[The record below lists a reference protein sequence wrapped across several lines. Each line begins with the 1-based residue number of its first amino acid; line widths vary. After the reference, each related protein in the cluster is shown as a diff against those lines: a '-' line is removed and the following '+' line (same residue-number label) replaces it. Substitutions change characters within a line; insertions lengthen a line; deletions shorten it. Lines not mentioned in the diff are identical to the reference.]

1 MSSNSYKRRVVNC
14 NYCKKDGHY
23 IKSRSGVLT
32 CPVLIAK
39 NGRCMKPLR
48 HRRVTVDESGWSTVN
63 APRTKVQPISKSNF
77 GSLVEEKQPE
87 KPLTGCWAKAS
98 SSNITKPGVF
108 ISSPTL
114 RTKIDLTTTLAEL
127 EQERLDITDELERC
141 NNEED
146 KNWADFADIA
156 DLQTDLEVI
165 TQAIQRHARL

>member
-77 GSLVEEKQPE
+77 DSLVKQPQQ
-87 KPLTGCWAKAS
+87 PLKGCWAKAS

-108 ISSPTL
+108 ISSPAL

-127 EQERLDITDELERC
+127 EQERLDIIDDLERC

-146 KNWADFADIA
+146 KNWADKADIE
-156 DLQTDLEVI
+156 DLETDLEVI
-165 TQAIQRHARL
+165 AQAIARHMRA

>member
-63 APRTKVQPISKSNF
+63 APRTKVQPIYKSNF
-77 GSLVEEKQPE
+77 GSLVEKPE
-87 KPLTGCWAKAS
+87 QPLTGCWAESS

-108 ISSPTL
+108 ISSSTL

-127 EQERLDITDELERC
+127 EQERLDIIDELESC

-146 KNWADFADIA
+146 KNWADKADIE
-156 DLQTDLEVI
+156 DLETDLEVI
-165 TQAIQRHARL
+165 AQAIARHMRA